1 MSRQT
6 RRKNAK
12 NGGGWAQGPPLS
24 PNSYYLTEYKSYGD
38 CYDQARP
45 GQIQSNPNPA
55 LAQTAMAG
63 GNKRSSRRAQRGGVC
78 PMQRGGQCPMQRG
91 GVCPMQ
97 RGGCGCGLKM
107 AGGACPYMRG
117 GACPYMRGGACPYMR
132 GGACPY
138 MRGGACPYMRGGS
151 RNSKKGGCGCGL
163 KSGGGK
169 KKTRNSRVKKAKRTM
184 RGGRYG
190 FDVSQSIGGDGPIV
204 AATVAH
210 VPCEGHHPTPLNPT
224 VPSMLGNPPSPDV
237 SVAGLRPAFIQGGG
251 GMPGGG
257 HPLAYTAPTA
267 SYSFIPN
274 IAQGQVINPGQIP
287 YNEVVGAPLDGACI
301 SDCASAIKA
310 ISA

>member
-12 NGGGWAQGPPLS
+12 NGGGWSQGPPLS
-24 PNSYYLTEYKSYGD
+24 PNSYYLTEYKSFTD

-55 LAQTAMAG
+55 LAQVAMAG
-63 GNKRSSRRAQRGGVC
+63 GNKRASRRAQRGGVC
-78 PMQRGGQCPMQRG
+78 PLQRGGVCPMQRG

-97 RGGCGCGLKM
+97 RGGV
-107 AGGACPYMRG
+107 CPMQRG

-138 MRGGACPYMRGGS
+138 MRGG
-151 RNSKKGGCGCGL
+151 CGCGL
-163 KSGGGK
+163 KLGGGK

-204 AATVAH
+204 APTVAH

-224 VPSMLGNPPSPDV
+224 VPSMLGNPASPDV

-267 SYSFIPN
+267 SYSFMPN

-287 YNEVVGAPLDGACI
+287 YNEVVGAPLDSACI